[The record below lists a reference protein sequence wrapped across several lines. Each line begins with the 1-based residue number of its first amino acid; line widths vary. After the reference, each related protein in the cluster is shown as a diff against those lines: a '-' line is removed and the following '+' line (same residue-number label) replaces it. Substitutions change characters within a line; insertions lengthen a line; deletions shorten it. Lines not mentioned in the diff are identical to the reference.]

1 MAIRGNTQHVA
12 FPLLAYHNLMN
23 FLEFL
28 VCLFSKGLDNISG
41 LLRKRFLIRRWKHW
55 NRSKE
60 ALKTIDNCFTKTQA
74 PNKLTYWEREPYL
87 FAVEMPV
94 YSCTSCALFGLW
106 KEEKKNM
113 FTTCHQQ
120 REDLGG
126 WLYPTMIVPRL
137 IKPSVV
143 PSMPLASFEE
153 FWSAPPGVRR
163 VMTGDGLWQ
172 GLPHS
177 MVYRDLPISFTFG
190 NDRFEWICLV
200 KLAVSQ
206 HAAKKTWW
214 GHQVCASRVLC
225 TLVWT
230 LCFSGT
236 KAVLTAP
243 GNQEL
248 VETTM
253 EPTSPG
259 SGDSYPKIIRA

>member
-1 MAIRGNTQHVA
+1 
-12 FPLLAYHNLMN
+12 
-23 FLEFL
+23 
-28 VCLFSKGLDNISG
+28 
-41 LLRKRFLIRRWKHW
+41 
-55 NRSKE
+55 
-60 ALKTIDNCFTKTQA
+60 
-74 PNKLTYWEREPYL
+74 
-87 FAVEMPV
+87 
-94 YSCTSCALFGLW
+94 
-106 KEEKKNM
+106 M

-120 REDLGG
+120 REDRGG

-177 MVYRDLPISFTFG
+177 MVYRDLPISFTFA